1 MSTMTSTTT
10 LGMSR
15 KIFGMSRRTLGTLV
29 RNEMRLAL
37 REPGFILFGVGMPIV
52 LVIILGCVPSF
63 REANPDLDGARTI
76 DVYLPIAIIMAMAL
90 LGLNLTSW
98 ALANYRDKGVLKRLS
113 TTPVN
118 PASLLAAQ
126 GAVMATTA
134 VIVAILL
141 HAIGAVAF
149 GVPAPEQPIGYV
161 LTFLLAVATLISMGL
176 LIAAV
181 APSGGVANGIGV
193 GLFYPLMFLA
203 GLWAPRE
210 VLPDVIVKIGDATP
224 LAAAVGALQDSMEGS
239 WPSLTH
245 VGVLLAYT
253 VVCGFGAARLF
264 RWT

>member
-1 MSTMTSTTT
+1 MSTLT
-10 LGMSR
+10 LGTGRKPSAFGMSR
-15 KIFGMSRRTLGTLV
+15 KTLGALV

-37 REPGFILFGVGMPIV
+37 REPAFILFGVGLPIV
-52 LVIILGCVPSF
+52 LVVILGCVPSF

-76 DVYLPIAIIMAMAL
+76 DVYLPIAIIMTMAL

-98 ALANYRDKGVLKRLS
+98 ALANYREKGVLKRLS

-134 VIVAILL
+134 VIVAVLL
-141 HAIGAVAF
+141 HVVGAVAF
-149 GVPAPEQPIGYV
+149 GVPSPEQAVGYV
-161 LTFLLAVATLISMGL
+161 LTFLLSVATLISMGL

-210 VLPDVIVKIGDATP
+210 VLPNVLVKIGDATP
-224 LAAAVGALQDSMEGS
+224 LAAAVGAMQDSMEGS
-239 WPSLTH
+239 WPSLAH

-264 RWT
+264 RWS